1 MEGFKILIDF
11 LGLGY
16 HTFFGVKINH
26 WHSKPPSN
34 TLSFIINFIKY
45 RNYFILIV
53 KIMTSLSAQLADALD
68 IIEGDD
74 SRGLKHGEISA
85 SQKLLNE
92 KRRVTSQFG
101 NFVPLVSSSSSSSS
115 GKISYLNQ
123 IATSNVPN
131 AKYWNNNNKSKKK
144 NAFKASQ
151 PSTKKQIAK
160 KKKGEDYSDRL
171 KVKAMKSMNKST
183 KRRASKM

>member
-1 MEGFKILIDF
+1 
-11 LGLGY
+11 
-16 HTFFGVKINH
+16 
-26 WHSKPPSN
+26 
-34 TLSFIINFIKY
+34 
-45 RNYFILIV
+45 
-53 KIMTSLSAQLADALD
+53 MTSLSAQLADALD

-101 NFVPLVSSSSSSSS
+101 NFVPLVSSSSSS

-131 AKYWNNNNKSKKK
+131 AKYWNNNNNKSKKK

-171 KVKAMKSMNKST
+171 KVKAIKSMNKST